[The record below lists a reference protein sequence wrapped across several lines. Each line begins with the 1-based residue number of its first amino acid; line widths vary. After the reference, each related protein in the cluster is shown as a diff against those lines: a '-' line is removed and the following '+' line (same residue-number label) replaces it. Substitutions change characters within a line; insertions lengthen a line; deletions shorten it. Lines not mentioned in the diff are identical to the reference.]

1 MKVKPDAESEELRG
15 MRESIERMEQ
25 ELKGMDKDI
34 EEAKKISDPGMRAI
48 ALRNLEQLR
57 QNTRE
62 MIANL
67 KETYQT
73 MKDSEA
79 KARRL
84 SGKGA

>member
-1 MKVKPDAESEELRG
+1 MKVEPDAESEDLRG

-25 ELKGMDKDI
+25 EFKGMDKDI
-34 EEAKKISDPGMRAI
+34 EEAKKIPDPGMRAI

-73 MKDSEA
+73 MKGSEA

>member
-1 MKVKPDAESEELRG
+1 MKVKPDAESEELHG

-34 EEAKKISDPGMRAI
+34 EEAKKIPDPGMRAI

-73 MKDSEA
+73 MKGSEA

>member
-1 MKVKPDAESEELRG
+1 MKVKPDSESEDLRG

-34 EEAKKISDPGMRAI
+34 EEAKKISDPGMREVT
-48 ALRNLEQLR
+48 LRNFEQLR

-73 MKDSEA
+73 MKGSEA

>member
-1 MKVKPDAESEELRG
+1 MKTKPGEESEDLRG
-15 MRESIERMEQ
+15 MRESIEEMEQ
-25 ELKGMDKDI
+25 ELKGMEKDL
-34 EEAKKISDPGMRAI
+34 EEAKKIPDPGMRAI

-67 KETYQT
+67 KDTYQT
-73 MKDSEA
+73 MQGSEA

>member
-1 MKVKPDAESEELRG
+1 MKVKPDAESEDLRG

-25 ELKGMDKDI
+25 ELKGMDKDV
-34 EEAKKISDPGMRAI
+34 EEAKKIPDPGMRGI

-57 QNTRE
+57 QNMRE

-73 MKDSEA
+73 MKGSET

>member
-1 MKVKPDAESEELRG
+1 MKGKMGKESGDLRG
-15 MRESIERMEQ
+15 MRESIEEMEQ

-34 EEAKKISDPGMRAI
+34 EEAKKIPDPGMRAI

-73 MKDSEA
+73 MKGSEA

>member
-1 MKVKPDAESEELRG
+1 MKTKPGEESEDLRD
-15 MRESIERMEQ
+15 MRETIEEMEQ
-25 ELKGMDKDI
+25 ELKGMEKDL
-34 EEAKKISDPGMRAI
+34 EEAKKIPDPGMRAI

-73 MKDSEA
+73 MKGSEA